1 MSTVKKKNNFVGSEE
16 AVRIEQM
23 LVQMAE
29 DGAYNTKSTY
39 SADAIQYPD
48 NLIPFVDKHMNYLK
62 THPSL
67 DPQHYLANLRL
78 MTKIR

>member
-1 MSTVKKKNNFVGSEE
+1 MSTVKKKHFIGSEE
-16 AVRIEQM
+16 AARIEEI
-23 LVQMAE
+23 LRQMAK
-29 DGAYNTKSTY
+29 DSAYNTTSSY
-39 SADAIQYPD
+39 SANITQYPD
-48 NLIPFVDKHMNYLK
+48 HLIPFVDKHMNYLK

>member
-1 MSTVKKKNNFVGSEE
+1 MSTVKKKNFFGSEE
-16 AVRIEQM
+16 AIQIEKM
-23 LVQMAE
+23 LHLMAT
-29 DGAYNTKSTY
+29 DTAYNTNSSY
-39 SADAIQYPD
+39 SADAVHYPD

-62 THPSL
+62 AHPSL